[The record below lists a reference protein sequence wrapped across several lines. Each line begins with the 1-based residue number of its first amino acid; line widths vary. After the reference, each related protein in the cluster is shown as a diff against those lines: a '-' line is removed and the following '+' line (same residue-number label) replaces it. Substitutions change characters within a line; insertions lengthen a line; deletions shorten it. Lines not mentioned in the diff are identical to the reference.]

1 MLNKKDRRVI
11 KTSKNICNA
20 FLELLKTM
28 DFDDITVQHILDQ
41 AQINRTTFYKHYANK
56 NALARHLIEEFK
68 HTLFLPALEKRFSY
82 SSLAFSRE
90 VAPLLQQNREKM
102 KLLWKIET
110 PKIHLRQDMY
120 LLIKQKYIETLMRQ
134 NSDELI
140 NIEFQ
145 GHMYA
150 SFALAAMTFAVNSE
164 QPLEPTQ
171 ILANMKMLFEKAI
184 L

>member
-1 MLNKKDRRVI
+1 MLNRKDIRVI
-11 KTSKNICNA
+11 KTSKNICDA

-56 NALARHLIEEFK
+56 NALAKHLIDEFK
-68 HTLFLPALEKRFSY
+68 QTVFLPALEKRFAY
-82 SSLAFSRE
+82 SSLKFSRE
-90 VAPLLQQNREKM
+90 VSPLLLQNREKVRS
-102 KLLWKIET
+102 LWKIET

-120 LLIKQKYIETLMRQ
+120 QLIKQKYIENLHPQ
-134 NSDELI
+134 HADESI

-150 SFALAAMTFAVNSE
+150 SFALAAMTFSVNSE
-164 QPLEPTQ
+164 QPLEPIQ